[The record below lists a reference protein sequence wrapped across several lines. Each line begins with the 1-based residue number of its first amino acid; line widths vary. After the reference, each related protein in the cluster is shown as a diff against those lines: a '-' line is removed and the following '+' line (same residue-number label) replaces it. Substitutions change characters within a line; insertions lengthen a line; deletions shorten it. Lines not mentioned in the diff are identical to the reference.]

1 MTIMASSSNC
11 RHLHRPTDYAPTH
24 YLRHFHSPHVVRRG
38 TASLRARPR
47 HIPGALRSP
56 AFQIARRQFFA
67 RGDYYTDGYWNKK
80 IDLATLSVAETM
92 QANANRSVKFVLPSS
107 PNEVITRP

>member
-1 MTIMASSSNC
+1 M
-11 RHLHRPTDYAPTH
+11 LY
-24 YLRHFHSPHVVRRG
+24 
-38 TASLRARPR
+38 
-47 HIPGALRSP
+47 
-56 AFQIARRQFFA
+56 A

-107 PNEVITRP
+107 PNEVVTRP